1 MREVKVHEHMI
12 KSRIVPWMKGDILE
26 EVFSGNLVL
35 VAQSLELGRK
45 ERLIGKKIE
54 NVLERRARIGGKVN
68 R

>member
-1 MREVKVHEHMI
+1 MHEHMI

-45 ERLIGKKIE
+45 ERLIGKEVE
-54 NVLERRARIGGKVN
+54 NVLERRARVGGKVN

>member
-45 ERLIGKKIE
+45 ERLIGKEVE
-54 NVLERRARIGGKVN
+54 NVLERRARVGGKVN